1 MAREHFERELT
12 KLQDELL
19 ILGSMVARALQ
30 ESTKILK
37 KQDTIGARRLIADDE
52 KINTKRF
59 EIEETALLLIA
70 TQQPMARDTRLL
82 AAFFELSTELE
93 RMGDYAKGIAQITL
107 YIGQNPLVKPII
119 DIPEM
124 AEKAADMLTD
134 ALDAFINR
142 DVRAAYAIAQRD
154 DEIDVLCEHVHHELL
169 KIMIAQPDQLDQAN
183 YLLWAAH
190 NLERAGDRVTN
201 ICERIVFTV
210 SGKQVEMTG
219 VGREELVS

>member
-1 MAREHFERELT
+1 MPRDHFERELV

-19 ILGSMVARALQ
+19 ILGSMVTHALR
-30 ESTKILK
+30 ESVKILK
-37 KQDTIGARRLIADDE
+37 KQDIIGARRLIADDE
-52 KINTKRF
+52 KINTKRV
-59 EIEETALLLIA
+59 EIEEAALLLIT

-93 RMGDYAKGIAQITL
+93 RMGDYAKGICKISL
-107 YIGQNPLVKPII
+107 YIGQTPLVKPLV

-124 AEKAADMLTD
+124 AEIASDMLSQ
-134 ALDAFINR
+134 ALEAFINR
-142 DVRAAYAIAQRD
+142 DVQAAYTIAKRD
-154 DEIDVLCEHVHHELL
+154 DELDVLYDRVHHELL
-169 KIMIAQPDQLDQAN
+169 NLMIEHPEKLDQAN

-210 SGKQVEMTG
+210 VGKQVEMSELAREPVTG
-219 VGREELVS
+219 

>member
-19 ILGSMVARALQ
+19 ILGSMVTHALR
-30 ESTKILK
+30 ECVKVLK
-37 KQDTIGARRLIADDE
+37 KQDIIGARRLIADDE

-93 RMGDYAKGIAQITL
+93 RMGDYAKGIAQIAV
-107 YIGQNPLVKPII
+107 YIGQNSLVKPII

-124 AEKAADMLTD
+124 AERACKMLTD
-134 ALDAFINR
+134 ALEAFINR
-142 DVRAAYAIAQRD
+142 DVNAAYAIALRD
-154 DEIDVLCEHVHHELL
+154 DEIDVLYEHVHHELL
-169 KIMIAQPDQLDQAN
+169 KIMIEHPDKLDQAN

-210 SGKQVEMTG
+210 SGKQIEMSG
-219 VGREELVS
+219 VAREEMAG